1 MGARVESGMGTAGL
15 DPRSLEPGDRV
26 TLLRRGVPKRVTFH
40 SYSIEGDLQ
49 MRLGEGVLLSYR
61 IADEGVWWIRGWHER
76 GAQALTAFQ
85 TAAALARGEQ

>member
-1 MGARVESGMGTAGL
+1 MGTAGL

-26 TLLRRGVPKRVTFH
+26 TLLRWGVPKRVTFH

-49 MRLGEGVLLSYR
+49 MRTGDGALLGYR

-76 GAQALTAFQ
+76 DAQTLTALQ
-85 TAAALARGEQ
+85 TAAALAQAGEI